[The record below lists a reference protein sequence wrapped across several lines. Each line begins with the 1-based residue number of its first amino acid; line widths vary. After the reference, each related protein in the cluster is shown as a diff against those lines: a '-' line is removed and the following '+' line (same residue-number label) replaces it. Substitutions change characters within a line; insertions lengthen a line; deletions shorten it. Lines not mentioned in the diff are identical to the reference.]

1 MIDFADLSRTQPPS
15 DEGGGF
21 LRSKKTEGEKAKA
34 ISLPQSKAELL
45 TAPSSE
51 GAQNTVKLPAR
62 QIPICIYKKEKTD
75 GSANRLFDFN
85 ILNCECIKSQ
95 FVKF

>member
-1 MIDFADLSRTQPPS
+1 MFPVEHFYKFEFVVVIDFANLHRTWPPS

-21 LRSKKTEGEKAKA
+21 LRSKKTEGEKAKS

-51 GAQNTVKLPAR
+51 GAQNTIKLSAL
-62 QIPICIYKKEKTD
+62 QTTIY
-75 GSANRLFDFN
+75 
-85 ILNCECIKSQ
+85 LNKQQSGGT
-95 FVKF
+95 V